1 MKYGPCDIVNLFA
14 IQMKLKRSLNLT
26 LKHIINL
33 SLTTVEYPFMWKLSK
48 VISVLKKGDKS
59 IVSNYRPIS
68 MISNFYKHFEMNCVN
83 IYSKHNT

>member
-33 SLTTVEYPFMWKLSK
+33 SLTTVEYPSMWKLSK
-48 VISVLKKGDKS
+48 VIPVLKKGDKS

-83 IYSKHNT
+83 IYPKHNT